1 MRLGDRAGLRRR
13 AGRRRLSAVVL
24 LAVLGL
30 VAACAT
36 PLPPPHTTLR
46 VLASSELADMGPLL
60 DDLRRETGIEL
71 VMEHRG
77 TIDATNALNP
87 GDYRHDIA
95 WLSTDR
101 YFELKLKQIGF
112 TGERPIS
119 SRFMF
124 SPLAIGVKPA
134 VAELLRATTTDQ
146 HLSWADLADLSAMGM
161 VRFGMADPKHASSAL
176 SALIGVAT
184 AAAGTGGALREE
196 DISCDRL
203 RGFFAGRTL
212 TGDTS
217 RRLADSYAANQ
228 DDADALI
235 NYESVLLSLNASGKL
250 REPLEILY
258 PRDGIVLADYPMLL
272 LDPAKRDS
280 YEAVV
285 NWFKS
290 EQGQR
295 KIMERTLRRPLDSQ
309 VPRDPRFGEF
319 STNTLYFPE
328 RKETIDRLAAEY
340 SRPQSRDPSHVI
352 FVLDFSA
359 SMSGPRIAALRS
371 AFAGF
376 SGADPSAVGKFVR
389 FYKGEMVTI
398 MRFGGHVLDERD
410 FTITGQADLKAV
422 QDYIAAD
429 RFDQTTGVWSAL
441 EAAYAKAAA
450 ATRDHPEQPVTIM
463 LMTDGENNAGISLQD
478 FLRNHQARDP
488 AAKAVH
494 TYTVRFGEA
503 NPGELDQAARA
514 TGGRMVD
521 ANATSLS
528 EAFKEIR
535 GCR

>member
-1 MRLGDRAGLRRR
+1 LPVTRRGTRTFAG
-13 AGRRRLSAVVL
+13 AVLCV
-24 LAVLGL
+24 VLGL
-30 VAACAT
+30 IAACTT
-36 PLPPPHTTLR
+36 PSQPPAHTTLR
-46 VLASSELADMGPLL
+46 VLASSELADMRPLL
-60 DDLRRETGIEL
+60 DELRRDTGIEL
-71 VMEHRG
+71 VMEYRG

-87 GDYRHDIA
+87 GNYRHDIA

-124 SPLAIGVKPA
+124 SPLAIGVKPG
-134 VAELLRATTTDQ
+134 VAEVLRTATTDQ
-146 HLSWADLADLSAMGM
+146 HLSWADLADLSAMGI
-161 VRFGMADPKHASSAL
+161 VRFGMADPQHASSGL

-184 AAAGTGGALREE
+184 AAAGTGGALREQ

-203 RGFFAGRTL
+203 RGFFTGRTL

-217 RRLADSYAANQ
+217 RQLADSYAGNQ
-228 DDADALI
+228 DSADALI

-258 PRDGIVLADYPMLL
+258 PRDGIILADYPMLL

-295 KIMERTLRRPLDSQ
+295 KIMERTLRRPLDGQ
-309 VPRDPRFGEF
+309 VPRDPRFREF

-340 SRPQSRDPSHVI
+340 AKPQSHNPSHVI

-359 SMSGPRIAALRS
+359 SMSGERIAALRS
-371 AFAGF
+371 TFAGF
-376 SGADPSAVGKFVR
+376 SGADSSTAGKFVR
-389 FYKGEMVTI
+389 FYKGEKFTI
-398 MRFGGHVLDERD
+398 VRFGDRVLDERD
-410 FTITGQADLKAV
+410 FTVSGQSDLDAI
-422 QDYIAAD
+422 QDYIATD
-429 RFDQTTGVWSAL
+429 QFDQTTAVWSAL
-441 EAAYAKAAA
+441 DAAYEKAAVM
-450 ATRDHPEQPVTIM
+450 TRDHPEQPVTIV
-463 LMTDGENNAGISLQD
+463 LMTDGENNAGMTLQD
-478 FLRNHQARDP
+478 FLRKHEARQP
-488 AAKAVH
+488 AEKAVH

-503 NPGELDQAARA
+503 NPGELDRAARA